1 MRWALLVF
9 RLWSPLDYHY
19 LARLRHPPY
28 ELMSLVAAGNSM
40 NKLNFLSAGIPSL
53 FDSATS
59 LAKLSRRLL
68 AMTVLFIALG
78 AITPSFAQQLG
89 GLEYRIGPEDVLH
102 ISVWKDEDLDREV
115 LVRPDGGISFPLVG
129 DIQVSGRTPL
139 EVQDE
144 IRSRLSRYV
153 PDAEVTVSV
162 EKISG
167 YTVFI
172 IGEVNEPGQHTLGRY
187 VDVVQALTLAGGTT
201 PYASESNI
209 RVLRRQDGREVVY
222 RVNFKDIKR
231 GRKLQQNIILQSGD
245 VVVVP

>member
-1 MRWALLVF
+1 
-9 RLWSPLDYHY
+9 
-19 LARLRHPPY
+19 
-28 ELMSLVAAGNSM
+28 M

-59 LAKLSRRLL
+59 LAKLARRPL
-68 AMTVLFIALG
+68 AMTVLFFALG
-78 AITPSFAQQLG
+78 ALTPSFAQQLG
-89 GLEYRIGPEDVLH
+89 GFEYRIGPEDVLH

-245 VVVVP
+245 VVVCLLYTSPSPRDRG

>member
-1 MRWALLVF
+1 MSTKTTPVAKVVARIALL
-9 RLWSPLDYHY
+9 
-19 LARLRHPPY
+19 
-28 ELMSLVAAGNSM
+28 MVAAVFAM
-40 NKLNFLSAGIPSL
+40 LASA
-53 FDSATS
+53 
-59 LAKLSRRLL
+59 
-68 AMTVLFIALG
+68 ALH
-78 AITPSFAQQLG
+78 AQQLG

-102 ISVWKDEDLDREV
+102 ISVWKDDDLDREV

-144 IRSRLSRYV
+144 IRNRLARYV

-167 YTVFI
+167 YTIFVL
-172 IGEVNEPGQHTLGRY
+172 GEVNEPGQHTLGRY

-201 PYASESNI
+201 PYASESKI

-222 RVNFKDIKR
+222 RVNFSDIKR
-231 GRKLQQNIILQSGD
+231 GRALQQNIILQSGD